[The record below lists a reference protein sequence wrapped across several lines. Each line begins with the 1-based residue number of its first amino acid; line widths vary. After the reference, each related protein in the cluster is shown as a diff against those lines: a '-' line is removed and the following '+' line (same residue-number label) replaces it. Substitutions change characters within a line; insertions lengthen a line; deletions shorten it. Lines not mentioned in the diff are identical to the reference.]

1 MKYKWLNFVLL
12 ICLNKGHINFDLHK
26 SSYDSF
32 WPKCYEKHYAAFWG
46 RRQWFIWYD
55 YVMITGIIQPLYNQ
69 ILKSSSSVGKAIG
82 SNDKDI
88 AEEKIIF
95 LRWNENWIM

>member
-1 MKYKWLNFVLL
+1 
-12 ICLNKGHINFDLHK
+12 
-26 SSYDSF
+26 
-32 WPKCYEKHYAAFWG
+32 
-46 RRQWFIWYD
+46 
-55 YVMITGIIQPLYNQ
+55 MITGIIQPLYNQ

-95 LRWNENWIM
+95 LR